1 MLGAMN
7 DAPPLTR
14 DDFRRLTPLATAE
27 AIPPPDRIWSDAD
40 WRLIG
45 HGHKSAD
52 MDDKW
57 NALAQGHRLYL
68 HRSWTGRGIYEA
80 EFAQVAGGWQIVAA
94 VVEGFD
100 VTVTGAPA
108 AGAELTLSF
117 EGGTLGLFAASSANG
132 GAVIAA
138 RVPTSIFKSI
148 GAFVPEARSISL
160 VASAKPIWE
169 VSTR

>member
-94 VVEGFD
+94 VVEGNRGSYRRHED
-100 VTVTGAPA
+100 AYETALLEALIDGK
-108 AGAELTLSF
+108 L
-117 EGGTLGLFAASSANG
+117 LGVYDGPGHQRL
-132 GAVIAA
+132 A
-138 RVPTSIFKSI
+138 RI
-148 GAFVPEARSISL
+148 R
-160 VASAKPIWE
+160 AKLGM
-169 VSTR
+169 T

>member
-1 MLGAMN
+1 MLAAMN
-7 DAPPLTR
+7 DTPRLTR
-14 DDFRRLTPLATAE
+14 DDFRRLTPLAIAE

-57 NALAQGHRLYL
+57 NALAEEHRLYL

-94 VVEGFD
+94 VVEGNRGSYRRHED
-100 VTVTGAPA
+100 AYETALLEALIDGKLLGVYDGPGHQRLARIR
-108 AGAELTLSF
+108 AELGMT
-117 EGGTLGLFAASSANG
+117 
-132 GAVIAA
+132 
-138 RVPTSIFKSI
+138 
-148 GAFVPEARSISL
+148 
-160 VASAKPIWE
+160 
-169 VSTR
+169 